1 MIESIV
7 TNLMK
12 ENLIINKKAASG
24 FDSFFQNNA
33 PLNEET
39 KPNVIMDKN
48 QDKNEVI
55 IDESVTFCHP
65 RSQ

>member
-1 MIESIV
+1 
-7 TNLMK
+7 MK
-12 ENLIINKKAASG
+12 ENLIINKKASSG

-55 IDESVTFCHP
+55 IDESVAYCHP